1 MVAIKHIL
9 FPVDFSDRST
19 AAIPFVTAMATR
31 FGSKVTVISAVQPFY
46 YGGMGDPGL
55 LVMVDTD
62 ALIAELKTRLAGM
75 VAKEFAQLKVEQFA
89 ELGEPAEAIT
99 SFADNHAVD
108 LIMMPTHGY
117 GPFRTL
123 LLGSVAAKV
132 LHDAKCPVWT
142 AAHGTELPSPDHLN
156 PRRILCAVESA
167 PKSMALLQWAAD
179 FGKTTDASL
188 RMIHVVPG
196 IESWPESLMNQEF
209 ERDMKAEARAQIAK
223 MQESAGVD
231 ATLCVE
237 SGHVA
242 DAVRAEALRHNAD
255 LIVIGRGVLQ
265 ETLGRLRS
273 NAYGI
278 IRQAPCPVLSL

>member
-19 AAIPFVTAMATR
+19 AAIPFVTAMAAR
-31 FGSKVTVISAVQPFY
+31 FGSKVTLISAVQPFY
-46 YGGMGDPGL
+46 YAGMGDPGL

-62 ALIAELKTRLAGM
+62 ALIAELKTRLDGM
-75 VAKEFAQLKVEQFA
+75 VAKEFAQFKVEQFA

-99 SFADNHAVD
+99 SFADKHAVD

-142 AAHGTELPSPDHLN
+142 AAHGTELPSPNHIN
-156 PRRILCAVESA
+156 PRSILCAVEAA
-167 PKSMALLQWAAD
+167 PKSIALLQWAAE
-179 FGKTTDASL
+179 FAKSTGASL
-188 RMIHVVPG
+188 RLIHVVPS
-196 IESWPESLMNQEF
+196 IESWPASQMNQEF

-231 ATLCVE
+231 APLCVE
-237 SGHVA
+237 AGHVA
-242 DAVRAEALRHNAD
+242 DAVRDEALRHGAD
-255 LIVIGRGVLQ
+255 LVVIGRGVLQ

-273 NAYGI
+273 NAYAI
-278 IRQAPCPVLSL
+278 IRQAPCPVLSV